1 MGFDSLIDLGMSK
14 EEATLLTT
22 PARELKAEQ
31 LAGVLGLIDKR
42 VELVKSANDSY
53 VSKKPKG
60 NLQIM
65 KKDAFENF
73 QSPCDTNVIIT
84 NERERQDDLKRN
96 GCVDAREFIPH
107 GKTSLLDGRI

>member
-1 MGFDSLIDLGMSK
+1 VGFDSLVELGMSE

-31 LAGVLGLIDKR
+31 LSGVLGLLDKR
-42 VELVKSANDSY
+42 VELVKKISDSY
-53 VSKKPKG
+53 IPNRPKG
-60 NLQIM
+60 NLQIL
-65 KKDAFENF
+65 KKDGFENF

-96 GCVDAREFIPH
+96 NCVDAREFIPH